1 MKIRDIMTEA
11 PACCAPDTKLED
23 VTKLMLLHNCGEIP
37 VIENDHLVGVVTDRD
52 IACRGFAAG
61 KNPLDVPARTIM
73 TPNPH
78 TVAGDAD
85 LDVALVLMEKFHV
98 RRLPVLQGGNLVG
111 IVSQTDLIPHLPNHK
126 VARLVAGIARLPLPK
141 MDVVPAP

>member
-1 MKIRDIMTEA
+1 MRIKDIMTKA

-37 VIENDHLVGVVTDRD
+37 VVDDGKLLGVITDRD

-61 KNPLDVPARTIM
+61 KNPLDIPARTIM
-73 TPNPH
+73 TPNPY
-78 TVAGDAD
+78 TVAADAD
-85 LDVALVLMEKFHV
+85 LDDALDTMEKYHV
-98 RRLPVLQGGNLVG
+98 RRLPVLRNGKVVG

-126 VARLVAGIARLPLPK
+126 VAELVGAIAKLPLARTAA
-141 MDVVPAP
+141 VPAP

>member
-52 IACRGFAAG
+52 IACRGFASG
-61 KNPLDVPARTIM
+61 RNPLDVPAKAIM

-78 TVAGDAD
+78 TVAADAD
-85 LDVALVLMEKFHV
+85 LDIALVLMEKFHV
-98 RRLPVLQGGNLVG
+98 RRLPVLQAGNLVG

-126 VARLVAGIARLPLPK
+126 VAELVAGIARLPIAK
-141 MDVVPAP
+141 TAVVPAP